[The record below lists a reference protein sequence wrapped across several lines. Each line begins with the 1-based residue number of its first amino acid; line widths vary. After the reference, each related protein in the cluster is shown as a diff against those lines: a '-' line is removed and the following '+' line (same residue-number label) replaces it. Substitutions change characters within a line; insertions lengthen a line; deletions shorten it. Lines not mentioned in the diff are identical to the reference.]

1 MKRLIAV
8 LLTFA
13 VSTAVFAQGAPV
25 AGKEFRPLNPPQ
37 PVSGNQVEVLEF
49 FSYACSHCDAF
60 EPILNSWLSTKPKDV
75 TFIHVPAI
83 FNKKMIP
90 LAQLY
95 YTLEETD
102 NLGKLH
108 AKVYDAIHRQSK
120 NLRNRE
126 AILDWAAT
134 QGVDMKKFE
143 ATYDSFSIGSK
154 TQRAMQM
161 TRNYRVPGTPY
172 MVVNGKYLTGPSMVV
187 RADGR
192 GVDANRFIFVLNTLV
207 DTER

>member
-1 MKRLIAV
+1 MLV
-8 LLTFA
+8 

-25 AGKEFRPLNPPQ
+25 AGKEFKQLNPAQ
-37 PVSGNQVEVLEF
+37 KVTGNQVEVLEF

-60 EPILNSWLSTKPKDV
+60 EPILNNWLSTKPKDV
-75 TFIHVPAI
+75 NFKHVPAV
-83 FNKKMIP
+83 FNKRMIP

-108 AKVYDAIHRQSK
+108 GKVYDAIHRQGK
-120 NLRNRE
+120 NLSDRE
-126 AILDWAAT
+126 TILEWAAA

-143 ATYDSFSIGSK
+143 ATYDSFSVGTQ

-161 TRNYRVPGTPY
+161 TRNYRIPGTPY
-172 MVVNGKYLTGPSMVV
+172 MVVNGKYLTGPSMVA
-187 RADGR
+187 RSDGR
-192 GVDANRFIFVLNTLV
+192 GVDVTRFVYVLNTLI
-207 DTER
+207 DYER

>member
-8 LLTFA
+8 LLTFT

-60 EPILNSWLSTKPKDV
+60 EPILNNWLSSKPKGV
-75 TFIHVPAI
+75 TFRHVPAI
-83 FNKKMIP
+83 FGKRMIP
-90 LAQLY
+90 LGQLY

-108 AKVYDAIHRQSK
+108 AKVYDAIHRQGK
-120 NLRNRE
+120 NLSNRE

-143 ATYDSFSIGSK
+143 AAYDSFSVGNK

-161 TRNYRVPGTPY
+161 TRNYRIPGTPY
-172 MVVNGKYLTGPSMVV
+172 LVVNGKFLTGPSMVV
-187 RADGR
+187 RSDGR

>member
-1 MKRLIAV
+1 MKRTIAV
-8 LLTFA
+8 LLMLV

-25 AGKEFRPLNPPQ
+25 AGKEFKQLDPPQ
-37 PVSGNQVEVLEF
+37 PVTGNQVEVLEF

-60 EPILNSWLSTKPKDV
+60 EPILNTWLSTKPKGV
-75 TFIHVPAI
+75 TFKHVPAV
-83 FNKKMIP
+83 FNKRMIP

-108 AKVYDAIHRQSK
+108 AKVYDAMHRQGK
-120 NLRNRE
+120 NLSDRA
-126 AILDWAAT
+126 AIMEWAAA

-143 ATYDSFSIGSK
+143 ATYDSFSVGTQ

-161 TRNYRVPGTPY
+161 TRNYRIPGTPY

-192 GVDANRFIFVLNTLV
+192 GVDVTRFVYVLNTLI
-207 DTER
+207 DIER

>member
-8 LLTFA
+8 LLTFIF
-13 VSTAVFAQGAPV
+13 STTAFAQGAPV
-25 AGKEFRPLNPPQ
+25 AGKEFKALNPPQ
-37 PVSGNQVEVLEF
+37 PVSGTQVEVLEF

-60 EPILNSWLSTKPKDV
+60 EPILNSWLSTKPKGV
-75 TFIHVPAI
+75 TFKHVPAI
-83 FNKKMIP
+83 FNKRMIP

-102 NLGKLH
+102 NLEKLH
-108 AKVYDAIHRQSK
+108 AKVYDAIHRQGK
-120 NLRNRE
+120 NLANRE
-126 AILDWAAT
+126 AILDWVAT

-143 ATYDSFSIGSK
+143 SVFDSFSVGNK

-161 TRNYRVPGTPY
+161 TRAYRVPGTPY

-187 RADGR
+187 RSDGR
-192 GVDANRFIFVLNTLV
+192 GVDATRFVYVLNTLI

>member
-8 LLTFA
+8 LLTFV

-60 EPILNSWLSTKPKDV
+60 EPILNSWISSKPKGV
-75 TFIHVPAI
+75 TFSHVPAI
-83 FNKKMIP
+83 FGKRMIP
-90 LAQLY
+90 LGQLY

-108 AKVYDAIHRQSK
+108 AKVYDAIHRQGK
-120 NLRNRE
+120 NLTNRE

-143 ATYDSFSIGSK
+143 AAYDSFSVGNK

-161 TRNYRVPGTPY
+161 TRNYRIPGTPY